1 MNADER
7 FFDAV
12 RERYSFANWQR
23 GSDAGRGMFPRLD
36 GVAGWR
42 FERRAPFEGK
52 ARMYTDYYEGEGEAR
67 IAVTIDGYDTAAD
80 AHEALIAF
88 LAKSMAP
95 RLPSCN
101 ELGFRAGDVCFC
113 SFGPDPDKV
122 FFVRHSTFVRV
133 ENTGRQSVP
142 VAELAEAIDRQLS

>member
-7 FFDAV
+7 FFEAV

-23 GSDAGRGMFPRLD
+23 GGDVSRAAFPRLD
-36 GVAGWR
+36 GLAGWR

-52 ARMYTDYYEGEGEAR
+52 SRSYIDYYEGEGEAR
-67 IAVTIDGYDTAAD
+67 IAVTIDGYDTSAD

-88 LAKSMAP
+88 LAQSMAL
-95 RLPSCN
+95 RLPSCEEN
-101 ELGFRAGDVCFC
+101 GFRVGDVCFC

-122 FFVRHSTFVRV
+122 FFVRDSTFVRV
-133 ENTGRQSVP
+133 ENAGSRSVP
-142 VAELAEAIDRQLS
+142 VAELAAAIDGQLR